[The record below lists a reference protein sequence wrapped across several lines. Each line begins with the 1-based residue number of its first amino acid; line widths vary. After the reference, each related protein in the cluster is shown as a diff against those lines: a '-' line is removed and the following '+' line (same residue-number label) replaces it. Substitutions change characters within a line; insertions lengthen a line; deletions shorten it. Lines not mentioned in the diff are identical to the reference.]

1 MKKGFTLVELLA
13 VIELLAVVVI
23 LGVLSLIVTSIVGP
37 TVSGSKEN
45 LSSIQQKKIEEAAKT
60 YYIKEGNIS
69 DDYNQKTCINLSEL
83 LEKGYIDSNTIVDPK
98 NGEAMYGSVKITSN
112 DDHYT
117 YKYQDTLCTNIDL
130 GQICKLATST
140 EDKYEIGNEFICE
153 VAPNVK
159 HNFYLLSTN
168 VDDTLNLIMDSNICD
183 DGSLATDEN
192 TCLVEWYKD
201 DAINT
206 NGPITAMQYLFQAT
220 LKWEYISNI
229 QIDYEDEGNNGE
241 YGYSTIKTEDDITTI
256 RSKTGDEI
264 ATLKNLKARL
274 PEFSEINEIGT
285 DELWLYK
292 NLKYDPLIDV
302 DQSERTIENIS
313 GYWTLSSLEGY
324 VDRARYASQ
333 LYQNIVSP
341 EDLLNSKI
349 NGIRPVITISKQNI
363 E

>member
-1 MKKGFTLVELLA
+1 MKKGFTL
-13 VIELLAVVVI
+13 IELLAVVVI

-37 TVSGSKEN
+37 TITGSKDN
-45 LSSIQQKKIEEAAKT
+45 LSGIQIKKIEEAAKT

-69 DDYNQKTCINLSEL
+69 DDYSQKTCVNLSEL
-83 LEKGYIDSNTIVDPK
+83 LEKGYIDSNVIVDPK
-98 NGEAMYGSVKITSN
+98 NGESMYGSVKITSN
-112 DDHYT
+112 GDLYT

-130 GQICKLATST
+130 GQICELVTET

-159 HNFYLLSTN
+159 QNFYLLSLN
-168 VDDTLNLIMDSNICD
+168 ADDTLNLIMNSNICD

-206 NGPITAMQYLFQAT
+206 SGPITAMQYLFQAT
-220 LKWEYISNI
+220 SKWEYISNI

-241 YGYSTIKTEDDITTI
+241 YGYSTIKTDGNITSI
-256 RSKTGDEI
+256 SSKTGEVI

-274 PEFSEINEIGT
+274 PEFSEINEIGL

-292 NLKYDPLIDV
+292 NLKYDPLLDIDS
-302 DQSERTIENIS
+302 SERTIESIT

-333 LYQNIVSP
+333 IYQNIVSP
-341 EDLLNSKI
+341 EDLLNEKI
-349 NGIRPVITISKQNI
+349 NGVRPVITISKQNV